1 MILDEMDI
9 DKISVGEMKIDKI
22 SAAEKA
28 VHEQTRQNVCR

>member
-1 MILDEMDI
+1 MDI